1 MDEGGAADHVHE
13 GQPLDTP
20 GNEDQLLHASGN
32 EDQHMDTPKNED
44 QRKNA
49 PGQED
54 PPTDFDLDIKYVLFC
69 LCFSCVRQ

>member
-1 MDEGGAADHVHE
+1 
-13 GQPLDTP
+13 
-20 GNEDQLLHASGN
+20 
-32 EDQHMDTPKNED
+32 MDTPKNED